1 MLGMWHK
8 QPFFVAQ
15 QPTLPIGS
23 NASGHLSRETD
34 GEACGSALARV
45 CLVFGK
51 LQSLVCP
58 SLCQLLRH
66 IKNHMPTQQPASAH
80 ALYMLMLC

>member
-8 QPFFVAQ
+8 QPFFVKK
-15 QPTLPIGS
+15 QPMLPIGS

-45 CLVFGK
+45 CL
-51 LQSLVCP
+51 
-58 SLCQLLRH
+58 
-66 IKNHMPTQQPASAH
+66 
-80 ALYMLMLC
+80 